1 MKLGGL
7 MNRTAIGCPIKVLQ
21 VSPVTFDT
29 VSDLYSGSCLL
40 DEFAFDA
47 ARHRYGGWD
56 VVGLSVADKALV
68 VRVLP
73 DAATMPRNLPAL
85 TEYLANGCLR
95 GTHIPPVSGEACSS
109 NPEGPARPH
118 TKAPSPIP

>member
-47 ARHRYGGWD
+47 A
-56 VVGLSVADKALV
+56 
-68 VRVLP
+68 
-73 DAATMPRNLPAL
+73 TMPRNLPAL

-95 GTHIPPVSGEACSS
+95 GTHIPPVSGEACIS